1 MTNLG
6 IVFMFLLGLVFIYV
20 ELVGV
25 GVSCIAFSVFYGFD
39 KIKKLLKIKN

>member
-6 IVFMFLLGLVFIYV
+6 IVFMFLLGLVFIYT

-25 GVSCIAFSVFYGFD
+25 GVFCIAVSVFYGFD
-39 KIKKLLKIKN
+39 KIKKLLNKN